1 MLRFGQVTSKVQI
14 IKMIERDEKT
24 WEKQNFKIYFTPI
37 FNKNNFT
44 DVIQI

>member
-24 WEKQNFKIYFTPI
+24 WEKQNFKIYYSLI
-37 FNKNNFT
+37 L
-44 DVIQI
+44 